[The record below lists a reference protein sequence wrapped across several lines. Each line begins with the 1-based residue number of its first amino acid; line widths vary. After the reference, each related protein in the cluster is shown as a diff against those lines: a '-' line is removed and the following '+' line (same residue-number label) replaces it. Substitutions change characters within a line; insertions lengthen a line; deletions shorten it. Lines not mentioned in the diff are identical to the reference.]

1 MVKEITKG
9 EFIELVNKEV
19 EEFITDSRSAAMMR
33 DDLGRA
39 LSDTEIDIIRQVLG
53 ELEAMKD
60 RMSSDD
66 GTICMANIISAIDT
80 NIISALEEIEAPLES
95 MLFRT
100 TYGNES
106 VMTSRM
112 LAICLGYVMARREY
126 SKEGK

>member
-9 EFIELVNKEV
+9 EFIELINKEV
-19 EEFITDSRSAAMMR
+19 EEFITDSRSAAMIR

-39 LSDTEIDIIRQVLG
+39 LSNTEIDIIRQVLG